1 MILKKMEI
9 MQMKMKRRYIAK
21 TWKMRLKQM
30 VKIDRMMLERMLKKA
45 MKMKTML
52 LLFGLLLLS
61 LKMKFQS
68 LNLIFLDMME
78 KLQKVLKQT
87 PI

>member
-1 MILKKMEI
+1 
-9 MQMKMKRRYIAK
+9 MK
-21 TWKMRLKQM
+21 

-78 KLQKVLKQT
+78 KLQDVLKQT